1 MARRR
6 LTGGEPHL
14 NQISVHLLRADVDDS
29 EGALRAPR
37 GLDRYGIDPASGLSG
52 TLYIKPGRV
61 TSPPWHDFLNAVADQ
76 PLREY
81 RNQHVSAVMFV
92 QHGGRTF
99 ALTFG
104 FGRHL
109 LEPDSLEPDFG
120 LHVAAGLVDPKEVS
134 VIDSRLVQTGR
145 LQLRRQATRGA
156 TVRDIGLDAERE
168 MLRALTGRLLDK
180 SLGTRI
186 GGADSLGLA
195 GSMSVDGLVSRLE
208 LFRDTYERK
217 VYRERFPLLDR
228 WRQLADIRTR
238 RELDADLVEAI
249 ARGDRRLA
257 LGVPEIIDWRGAG
270 FRFNREPEETRHA
283 TPDLSAYLLA
293 RSAPPTLAH
302 LHDDRL
308 LLAGVDSDEIAGSW
322 SVYAALEW
330 ETQRGDRVFFLSEG
344 RWFEIDAD
352 FLSRVDDRLSAIDH
366 SGVARPDFDPRE
378 WERDYNERLARHA
391 PGRLVLDRRFAYF
404 EDEAGQVEICD
415 VFTADRELIHI
426 KRDFEAEGL
435 SHLFA
440 QGAVSAELFSYSP
453 AFRERTRALLAS
465 KSELAD
471 LIPAGTLVG
480 GSFRV
485 AFGIISEAPDR
496 VPLQLPVFSRVHL
509 VQMADLIERQGF
521 RLTVFGIA
529 TRVGARPAE
538 DGMTE
543 PERREAA
550 RSTA

>member
-6 LTGGEPHL
+6 SRGDEPSI
-14 NQISVHLLRADVDDS
+14 NQISVHLLRADVEDP
-29 EGALRAPR
+29 ERALRLPQE
-37 GLDRYGIDPASGLSG
+37 LDRYGIDPASGLSG
-52 TLYIKPGRV
+52 MLYIKPARAA
-61 TSPPWHDFLNAVADQ
+61 SPPWHDFLDAVADQ
-76 PLREY
+76 PLPEY
-81 RNQHVSAVMFV
+81 RNQHVSAVMLL

-120 LHVAAGLVDPKEVS
+120 LHVAAGLVDPAEVS

-145 LQLRRQATRGA
+145 LQLRRQASRGA

-168 MLRALTGRLLDK
+168 MLRALNGRVLDR
-180 SLGTRI
+180 SVGTRI
-186 GGADSLGLA
+186 GGADSLSLA
-195 GSMSVDGLVSRLE
+195 GSMAVDGLVSRLE

-217 VYRERFPLLDR
+217 VYRDRFPLLDR
-228 WRQLADIRTR
+228 WRQVPDVRIR

-249 ARGDRRLA
+249 ARRDRRLE

-270 FRFNREPEETRHA
+270 FRFNREPEETRHPA
-283 TPDLSAYLLA
+283 PELSAYLLT
-293 RSAPPTLAH
+293 RSRPPTLAH

-330 ETQRGDRVFFLSEG
+330 ESQREDRVFFLSEG

-352 FLSRVDDRLSAIDH
+352 FLSRVDGRLGAIDH
-366 SGVARPDFDPRE
+366 RGVTRPDFDPRE
-378 WERDYNERLARHA
+378 WEQDYNERLAAFA
-391 PGRLVLDRRFAYF
+391 PGRLMLDRRFAYF

-415 VFTADRELIHI
+415 VFTAERDLIHI

-440 QGAVSAELFSYSP
+440 QGAVSAELFSFSQP
-453 AFRERTRALLAS
+453 FRERTRALLVS

-471 LIPAGTLVG
+471 QIPIGTPAAR
-480 GSFRV
+480 SFRV
-485 AFGIISEAPDR
+485 AFGIISDEPDR

-509 VQMADLIERQGF
+509 VQMADFIERQGF

-529 TRVGARPAE
+529 TRLGARPVE
-538 DGMTE
+538 NGMTE
-543 PERREAA
+543 PERRLTA
-550 RSTA
+550 RTTT